1 MPPGDLSQL
10 VTLDALL
17 QEESVS
23 GAGRRLGLSTPA
35 VSHAL
40 ARLRERLGD
49 PLLVRAGRSMV
60 LTPRAEVRDAVVAA
74 ERVFEAPA
82 AFDPARLERCFS
94 VRVTDHVLSVVG
106 PALEERVRD

>member
-1 MPPGDLSQL
+1 M
-10 VTLDALL
+10 
-17 QEESVS
+17 
-23 GAGRRLGLSTPA
+23 
-35 VSHAL
+35 
-40 ARLRERLGD
+40 
-49 PLLVRAGRSMV
+49 
-60 LTPRAEVRDAVVAA
+60 VAA

>member
-23 GAGRRLGLSTPA
+23 GAGR
-35 VSHAL
+35 
-40 ARLRERLGD
+40 RLGD